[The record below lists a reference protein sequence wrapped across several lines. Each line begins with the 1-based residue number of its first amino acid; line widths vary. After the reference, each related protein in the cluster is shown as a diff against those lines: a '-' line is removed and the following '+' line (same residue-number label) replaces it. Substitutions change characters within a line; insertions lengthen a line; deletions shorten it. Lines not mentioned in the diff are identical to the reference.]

1 MIYISIKLMV
11 LENFKDINKLLY
23 LKKFLYVIIV
33 ISCITVLIL
42 GEIKLYKKD
51 VMKNLLPKHTF
62 NKK

>member
-11 LENFKDINKLLY
+11 LENFKDINKQLY